1 MIHCSSSSSLAKSL
15 TAICFLLQHGKASS
29 LIDMKP
35 APNRV
40 ITIPI
45 IYTVDKA
52 SSRKKKHMAVNQA
65 ELVLKIAD
73 EIPAVP

>member
-1 MIHCSSSSSLAKSL
+1 
-15 TAICFLLQHGKASS
+15 
-29 LIDMKP
+29 MKP

-45 IYTVDKA
+45 TYTVDKA